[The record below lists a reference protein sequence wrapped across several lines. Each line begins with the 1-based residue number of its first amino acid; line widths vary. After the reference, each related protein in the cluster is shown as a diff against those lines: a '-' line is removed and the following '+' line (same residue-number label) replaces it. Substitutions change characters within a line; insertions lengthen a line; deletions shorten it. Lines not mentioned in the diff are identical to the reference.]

1 MKEVTAGPEA
11 RKEKKRADADN
22 NFETVGGRSNRPQNE
37 IAARKQWPRSS
48 FIGFLRRGPDTDHR
62 AGARA
67 TKRLKHT
74 DAERTR
80 GSSSVNTAAAAVE
93 IADI

>member
-1 MKEVTAGPEA
+1 MQPDPKQGE
-11 RKEKKRADADN
+11 KRAEAGS
-22 NFETVGGRSNRPQNE
+22 NFETEGGRSNRPQNE
-37 IAARKQWPRSS
+37 IAALKQWPRSS

-62 AGARA
+62 AGARV